1 MASGQYHGGLA
12 AGGKKKMSREF
23 AYCMGLLTMPF
34 AIALSTK
41 ANLGLSMIAAP
52 AYIISEKTEALS
64 YGQAEYI
71 VQTLVLILMCL
82 IVKKFKLSYLFSF
95 ITSILY
101 GTLLDVDLYLLRGL
115 EPKTLWFR
123 VILFLLGMII
133 TSLSVAFFFRTYIP
147 PCSYD
152 FFVRDVVA
160 EKHADM
166 RKFKTGFDAAFLLL
180 SLLLS
185 LLLFH
190 GFVGVSI
197 GTLVIVCVNG
207 SLISAIDHFMEK
219 HFEFYDRFPLRK
231 YF

>member
-52 AYIISEKTEALS
+52 AYIISEKAEALS

-82 IVKKFKLSYLFSF
+82 IVNKFKLSYLFSF

-101 GTLLDVDLYLLRGL
+101 GTLLDVEPIFRPVPMTFLSGMWRRKSMRICENLKPDLTRHFCCCRCCCLCFYF
-115 EPKTLWFR
+115 TDSWA
-123 VILFLLGMII
+123 
-133 TSLSVAFFFRTYIP
+133 SASV
-147 PCSYD
+147 
-152 FFVRDVVA
+152 
-160 EKHADM
+160 
-166 RKFKTGFDAAFLLL
+166 
-180 SLLLS
+180 
-185 LLLFH
+185 
-190 GFVGVSI
+190 
-197 GTLVIVCVNG
+197 
-207 SLISAIDHFMEK
+207 
-219 HFEFYDRFPLRK
+219 PL
-231 YF
+231 